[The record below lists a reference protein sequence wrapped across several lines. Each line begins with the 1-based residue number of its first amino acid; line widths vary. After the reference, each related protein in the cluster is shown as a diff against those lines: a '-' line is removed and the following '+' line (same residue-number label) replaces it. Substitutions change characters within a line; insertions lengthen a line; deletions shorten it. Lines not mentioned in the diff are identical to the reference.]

1 MITVG
6 NKLVEPSVPLEELP
20 QNVVLALKCSFHVC
34 RGTMFTCFV
43 EQQSALEVLDNSQT
57 LQFMN
62 PVIRDL

>member
-34 RGTMFTCFV
+34 HGTMFTYFV
-43 EQQSALEVLDNSQT
+43 EQQSTLEVLDNSQT